1 MMKPRSLSL
10 LALPLLAALSGCG
23 TGLIP
28 PITRD
33 FDAVTFTFPAPT
45 VQNPVVFYSTTN
57 QLGSLPAIS
66 SLISSVE
73 IAGNATYTGFG
84 NLAKIQVYIRQN
96 LSGCTIQTD
105 QSYVACPADE
115 SANLVQTI
123 DLVKGQPAAFKLS
136 GTILT
141 KAVQNKLGYLG
152 VQVTGGGALQ
162 GDKLLIDSGKVTVRF

>member
-1 MMKPRSLSL
+1 MKKLFL
-10 LALPLLAALSGCG
+10 LPLLAAALSACG

-33 FDAVTFTFPAPT
+33 FDAVNFTFPVST

-57 QLGSLPAIS
+57 QFASLPAIS
-66 SLISSVE
+66 SLINAVE
-73 IAGNATYTGFG
+73 LSGKTTYTGLG
-84 NLAKIQVYIRQN
+84 NLTSLKVYLR
-96 LSGCTIQTD
+96 SSKAGCTIQTD
-105 QSYVACPADE
+105 ESYIACMGDE
-115 SANLVQTI
+115 SANLVGTI
-123 DLVKGQPAAFKLS
+123 DIVKGQPTPFTLS
-136 GTILT
+136 GIILT